1 MLWNWLLRHPLLADV
16 GAVALLL
23 AATVPT
29 ISRSEEPVLWSVLAI
44 LETLPLI
51 WRRYRPLTVLT
62 LVAGATVTMVALN
75 AWFLPLQLAVALY
88 TVAVNSPQLRAV
100 TSRIISVASI
110 LAVGAAEATEPYL
123 RLGDI
128 TWRVVFLAAAWLLG
142 DSIRSR
148 RAYVH
153 ELEEKAERLEREHE
167 AQVRRAA
174 AEEQARIARELHDVV
189 AHALAVIVVQASA
202 AEDVLEDAPGP
213 AREPVMAIAAA
224 ARSALGDLRRVVGAL
239 REGAA
244 DLEPQPTIGRL
255 DPLVERVRRAGL
267 PVELDIQGEPLLLP
281 AAVELSAYRIVQEA
295 LTNTLKHAGATQV
308 RVLVRYGE
316 RLELVVHD
324 NGSNPTNGTGS
335 RNGNG
340 NGLIGMR
347 ERVTMLGGDLSAAP
361 GSDGGFIVR
370 ARIPIERV

>member
-1 MLWNWLLRHPLLADV
+1 MLWNWLRRHPLLADV
-16 GAVALLL
+16 GLVALLL
-23 AATVPT
+23 ATT
-29 ISRSEEPVLWSVLAI
+29 ILMVSRSGQPVLWSVLAI

-51 WRRYRPLTVLT
+51 WRRSQPLVVLT
-62 LVAGATVTMVALN
+62 LVAGATVTMVALDV
-75 AWFLPLQLAVALY
+75 WFLPLQLAVALY
-88 TVAVNSPQLRAV
+88 TVAATSQQRRAV
-100 TSRIISVASI
+100 ASRIISVAAI
-110 LAVGAAEATEPYL
+110 LAVGAAEATEPQL
-123 RLGDI
+123 RPGDI

-142 DSIRSR
+142 DSIGTRRS
-148 RAYVH
+148 YVH

-174 AEEQARIARELHDVV
+174 AEEQARIAREIHDVV

-202 AEDVLEDAPGP
+202 AEDVLEDEPGP

-244 DLEPQPTIGRL
+244 ELEPQPTIGRL

-267 PVELDIQGEPLLLP
+267 PVELDIQGESRPLP

-295 LTNTLKHAGATQV
+295 LTNTLKHAGATHV
-308 RVLVRYGE
+308 RVLVRYGQ
-316 RLELVVHD
+316 RLELEVRD
-324 NGSNPTNGTGS
+324 NGIKPSNGAGTG
-335 RNGNG
+335 NGNG

-347 ERVTMLGGDLSAAP
+347 ERVTMLGGDLRMNS
-361 GSDGGFIVR
+361 SLSN
-370 ARIPIERV
+370 

>member
-1 MLWNWLLRHPLLADV
+1 M
-16 GAVALLL
+16 
-23 AATVPT
+23 
-29 ISRSEEPVLWSVLAI
+29 
-44 LETLPLI
+44 
-51 WRRYRPLTVLT
+51 
-62 LVAGATVTMVALN
+62 
-75 AWFLPLQLAVALY
+75 
-88 TVAVNSPQLRAV
+88 
-100 TSRIISVASI
+100 
-110 LAVGAAEATEPYL
+110 
-123 RLGDI
+123 
-128 TWRVVFLAAAWLLG
+128 FLAAAWLLG
-142 DSIRSR
+142 DSIGTR

-174 AEEQARIARELHDVV
+174 AEEQARIAREIHDVV

-202 AEDVLEDAPGP
+202 AEDVLEDEPGP

-244 DLEPQPTIGRL
+244 ELEPQPTIGRL

-267 PVELDIQGEPLLLP
+267 PVELDIQGESRPLP

-295 LTNTLKHAGATQV
+295 LTNTLKHAGATHV
-308 RVLVRYGE
+308 RVLVRYGQ
-316 RLELVVHD
+316 RLELEVRD
-324 NGSNPTNGTGS
+324 NGIKPSNGAGTG
-335 RNGNG
+335 NGNG

-370 ARIPIERV
+370 ARIPIEHA